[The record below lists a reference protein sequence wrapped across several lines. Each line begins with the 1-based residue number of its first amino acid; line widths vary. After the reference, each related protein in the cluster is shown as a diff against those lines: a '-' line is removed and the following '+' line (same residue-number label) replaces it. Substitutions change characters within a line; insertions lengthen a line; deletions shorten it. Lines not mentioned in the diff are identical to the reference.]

1 MKCLCA
7 LCLLLVSLLLRSEG
21 YRCGDGGQCH
31 SEVLDRKQLETAFHD
46 FMKAYNKT
54 YKDQAET
61 IRRFKIFV
69 ENMERAR
76 KLQEAERGTAKY
88 GVTKF
93 SDLSADEF
101 KSGMLESPDKHLCS
115 PLNSVNSVGKIP
127 DMVDWRKNHSVTPV
141 KDQGDCR
148 SCWAFAVVGNVE
160 SQWSIKN
167 KVLISLSDQGRSGVP
182 PLRGPTHPNAQC
194 LNQGVLAKAI
204 SVMKDAHVD
213 AVMILGEAFSSSE
226 PFNFGSQTMTRRI
239 HDIVPIMLHHR
250 LTPPPEE
257 TYSLHR
263 KMAGTFLICSKL
275 KAHIACKPMF
285 DDAHKRYWCGAR

>member
-31 SEVLDRKQLETAFHD
+31 SEVLDSKQLETAFHD

-93 SDLSADEF
+93 SDLSADDF

-115 PLNSVNSVGKIP
+115 PLNSVNGVGKIP

-167 KVLISLSDQGRSGVP
+167 KVLISLSDQEVLDCTTAGNCSGGHIDLAFHDVIKLGGLMTEDSYSYAGKVGTCRFKNDKVVAKVKSCVSIAHDETELGTP
-182 PLRGPTHPNAQC
+182 YWTVKNSWGTNWGEKGYLRVYRGKNTHGIKDFPM
-194 LNQGVLAKAI
+194 
-204 SVMKDAHVD
+204 SVV
-213 AVMILGEAFSSSE
+213 V
-226 PFNFGSQTMTRRI
+226 
-239 HDIVPIMLHHR
+239 
-250 LTPPPEE
+250 
-257 TYSLHR
+257 
-263 KMAGTFLICSKL
+263 
-275 KAHIACKPMF
+275 
-285 DDAHKRYWCGAR
+285 